1 MSSIGYVIL
10 AVLILVGLIAGGYAL
25 KAGMISLGITQ
36 QMSQIDSAGQ
46 IIDKTYN
53 ADNAIYNYEWFKSQ
67 FEKIKA
73 TELQIDNTKMELDD
87 YKELYGNATN
97 WDWQTKQDYN
107 QLRTTYLGQKNHY
120 ETLVAKYNSR
130 SKMSNRNIFID
141 KLPFNIQKKLW

>member
-1 MSSIGYVIL
+1 MRKGMSSIGYVIL

-73 TELQIDNTKMELDD
+73 TELQIDNTKME
-87 YKELYGNATN
+87 N
-97 WDWQTKQDYN
+97 
-107 QLRTTYLGQKNHY
+107 
-120 ETLVAKYNSR
+120 LVGFPES
-130 SKMSNRNIFID
+130 ID
-141 KLPFNIQKKLW
+141 AKKLIYFSYFFR